1 MRIRPALLLFAPFAL
16 LALGTAMTVPAVHS
30 KKSTPITL
38 IHEGDLLFQHIGGAQ
53 GEALRLATHSPWTHV
68 GIAFLEEGRWLV
80 LEAVGPVKR
89 TPLREWI
96 EQGAGHYVAKRMRG
110 EPLSAEALAKLRA
123 AAKPHMGKA
132 YDWQFLWSDEKIYCS
147 ELVWKLYAEGLGIHL
162 CEPKPLKDYDLG
174 SEIVQRTMQERYG
187 SAPPLDEPMVAPSTL
202 FECGLLEMV
211 EER

>member
-16 LALGTAMTVPAVHS
+16 LALGAAVAVPAVHS
-30 KKSTPITL
+30 KKSAPATL

-53 GEALRLATHSPWTHV
+53 GEALRLATRSPWTHV
-68 GIAFLEEGRWLV
+68 GIAFQEDDAWMV

-89 TPLREWI
+89 TPLKEWI
-96 EQGAGHYVAKRMRG
+96 EQGAGRYVAKRLRG
-110 EPLSAEALAKLRA
+110 ERLSTEALAKLRA

-132 YDWQFLWSDEKIYCS
+132 YDWKFLWNDDQIYCS
-147 ELVWKLYAEGLGIHL
+147 ELVWKLYAEGLGIRL
-162 CEPKPLKDYDLG
+162 CEPKPLKEYDLG
-174 SEIVQRTMQERYG
+174 SALVQRTMQERYG

-202 FECGLLEMV
+202 FECGLLEVV